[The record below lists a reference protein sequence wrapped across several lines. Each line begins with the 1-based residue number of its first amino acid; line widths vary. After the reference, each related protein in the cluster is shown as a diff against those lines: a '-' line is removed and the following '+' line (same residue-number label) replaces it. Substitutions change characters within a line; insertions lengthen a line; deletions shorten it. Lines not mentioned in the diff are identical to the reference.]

1 MSRVDTTATEI
12 AGRTSVLHF
21 WRHYVAAGAL
31 LLLGFVGLGAEAGG
45 LLRELAPWS
54 LIAGALL
61 VVHALAVLFLGT
73 RWWVTRDRVVQS
85 AGVVSRH
92 TQEFEITELCD
103 VEVQQGPIARLLN
116 VGSLRS
122 GQGKRTVLSG
132 IRNPASIAA
141 LIRERAR
148 EDRGD

>member
-1 MSRVDTTATEI
+1 M
-12 AGRTSVLHF
+12 
-21 WRHYVAAGAL
+21 
-31 LLLGFVGLGAEAGG
+31 
-45 LLRELAPWS
+45 
-54 LIAGALL
+54 
-61 VVHALAVLFLGT
+61 VHALAVLCLGT

-92 TQEFEITELCD
+92 TQEFEIADLCD
-103 VEVQQGPIARLLN
+103 LEVRQGPIARLLN

-122 GQGKRTVLSG
+122 ASGKRTVLSG

-148 EDRGD
+148 EDREDQS